1 MANFPTRPALSQ
13 GESPSL
19 YGNYAEDNSI
29 KSDTDGGY
37 EFRRRRFTRRRRRM
51 FETGFINVSHA
62 DYEILDAFWENHQK
76 DKAFTWNDYLNDV
89 EHQVRFDEFKADYVG
104 YGQYRLWT
112 IKIKMSE
119 V

>member
-19 YGNYAEDNSI
+19 YKVKWEENVEAA
-29 KSDTDGGY
+29 DTDGGY
-37 EFRRRRFTRRRRRM
+37 EFRRRRFTRSPRRSY
-51 FETGFINVSHA
+51 ETGFIALPHS
-62 DYEILDAFWENHQK
+62 DYQIVKAFWKAHQH
-76 DKAFTWNDYLNDV
+76 DVAFTWLDQIEGENV
-89 EHQVRFDEFKADYVG
+89 QVRFDGFEPDYVG
-104 YGQYRLWT
+104 IGTNRMWT